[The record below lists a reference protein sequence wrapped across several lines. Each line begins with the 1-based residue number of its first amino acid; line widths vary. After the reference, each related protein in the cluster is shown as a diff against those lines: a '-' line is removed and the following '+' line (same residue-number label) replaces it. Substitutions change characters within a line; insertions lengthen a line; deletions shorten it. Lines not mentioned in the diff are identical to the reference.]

1 MWSKHRNR
9 KMGTEA
15 EHVGADR
22 EVNARASRGI
32 TLVETLVAFAI
43 VSVTFVIVLDTF
55 LTTNRATQAA
65 ERRAAVADAL
75 SYALADMA
83 REAQVS
89 ENFSVTASGSSKKW
103 SMQRRRMEGIDT
115 AAVYYR
121 ITSTSIFK
129 SVDGQ
134 EVRLLPP
141 TVSLPEYNI
150 TISNL
155 PDTPSTP
162 NRVLFNLVAM
172 HKADLSNPS
181 NHVSVQ
187 VQFTERG
194 E

>member
-1 MWSKHRNR
+1 
-9 KMGTEA
+9 MGTET
-15 EHVGADR
+15 ELVGADH

-75 SYALADMA
+75 SYVLADMA

-89 ENFSVTASGSSKKW
+89 GTFAINTDPTGGKKW
-103 SMQRRRMEGIDT
+103 SMKRKNMEGID
-115 AAVYYR
+115 AVDLYYR
-121 ITSTSIFK
+121 IAEGSILK
-129 SVDGQ
+129 SVNSGP
-134 EVRLLPP
+134 EVRMMPSVVQ
-141 TVSLPEYNI
+141 VSS
-150 TISNL
+150 SNL
-155 PDTPSTP
+155 SLLALPNTPSTP
-162 NRVLFNLVAM
+162 NRVLINLSAR
-172 HKADLSNPS
+172 HLADQSVSSNS
-181 NHVSVQ
+181 VRVQ